1 MANTQNDDLST
12 TSNSGIRVAV
22 DASRNRSGGAVAH
35 LIGILNASK
44 IEAHDI
50 AEVHV
55 WSHKGLLDKL
65 PDESWLKK
73 HNPPLLEKS
82 IFHQLLWQICIFK
95 GEFDRLKCDLLL
107 NTDAGTLSKISPAV
121 TMSRDMLSYERGEM
135 ERFGFSFSRA
145 RLLLLRYIQNASLRR
160 ADGVI
165 FLTQYA
171 AEVIQSSCGV
181 LKNVQLIPHGISDLF
196 RVKADF
202 EHKNKNL
209 DEALTLLYVS
219 NTDLYKHQWHVVAAI
234 ELLRSQGH
242 KVLLKLV
249 GGGVGRPH
257 KRLQEQ
263 LQISDPCGEFVETL
277 PFIPHDQIP
286 ALHASADIF
295 IFASSC
301 ENMPNTLIEAMSAGL
316 PIASSDRGP
325 MPEVLKDGGVYFDPE
340 NPQSIATAVQKLLA
354 DNELRSKLAIRA
366 AELSKEYSW
375 RRCAEQTWKFIGETY
390 ALVNNKRL

>member
-1 MANTQNDDLST
+1 MNKTLKRKNQLTGDCS
-12 TSNSGIRVAV
+12 IRVGV

-35 LIGILNASK
+35 LIGILNSSK
-44 IEAHDI
+44 IEAHGI
-50 AEVHV
+50 AEIHV
-55 WSHKGLLDKL
+55 WSYKNLLDQL
-65 PDESWLKK
+65 PDVPWLKK
-73 HNPPLLEKS
+73 HNPSQLEKS
-82 IFHQLLWQICIFK
+82 IFHQILWQMFLFK

-165 FLTQYA
+165 FLTHYA
-171 AEVIQSSCGV
+171 AEVIQSSCGI
-181 LKNVQLIPHGISDLF
+181 LKNVQLIPHGISEIF
-196 RVKADF
+196 RVRAGRGL
-202 EHKNKNL
+202 KNKNAN
-209 DEALTLLYVS
+209 EVLTLLYVS

-242 KVLLKLV
+242 KVLLRLV
-249 GGGVGRPH
+249 GGGVGRPY

-263 LQISDPCGEFVETL
+263 LKISDPFGDFVEIL
-277 PFIPHDQIP
+277 PFKPHIEIPK
-286 ALHASADIF
+286 LHASADIF

-316 PIASSDRGP
+316 PIACSDRGP
-325 MPEVLKDGGVYFDPE
+325 MPEVLRDGGVYFDPE
-340 NPQSIATAVQKLLA
+340 NPHSIANAVQKLLV
-354 DNELRSKLAIRA
+354 DKDLRSKFSIRA

-375 RRCAEQTWKFIGETY
+375 RNCAEETWNFVKETH
-390 ALVNNKRL
+390 KRIIKERL